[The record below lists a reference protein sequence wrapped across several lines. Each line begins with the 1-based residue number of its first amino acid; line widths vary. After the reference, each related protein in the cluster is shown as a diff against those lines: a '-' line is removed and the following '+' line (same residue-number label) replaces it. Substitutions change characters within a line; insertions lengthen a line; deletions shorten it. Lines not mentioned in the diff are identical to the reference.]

1 MNIESEDD
9 NMENKTNYKYLER
22 VMNDNI
28 DKDTSFIESVWN
40 DKYEKVCSF
49 MDDVLDYTWDV
60 INGLNHTYVVFID
73 NGLYCGIK
81 DSTTRYRIE
90 NGKAYL
96 KFDSIDEAEKWLLKF
111 EAYKRYTPT
120 TL

>member
-1 MNIESEDD
+1 MK
-9 NMENKTNYKYLER
+9 NKTNYKYLER
-22 VMNDNI
+22 VMDDNT

-49 MDDVLDYTWDV
+49 MDNVLDYTWDV
-60 INGLNHTYVVFID
+60 VNGLNHIYVVFID
-73 NGLYCGIK
+73 NGLHCGIK

-90 NGKAYL
+90 NDTAYF
-96 KFDSIDEAEKWLLKF
+96 KFNSIDEAEEWLLQF

-120 TL
+120 TP